1 MSFFF
6 TYGAIKNISLRM
18 DRSQN
23 SLNDTFKDK
32 ISDLRGNLNIKSPKP
47 KYTSKFIEKLDYE
60 TCEIYKILNKLS
72 DNNYDRLSQEM
83 VEIIDRI
90 NDDIIQNRLCEKIMN
105 IASKNSFYSKLYA
118 KLINDLS
125 KKYSNF
131 ITIFELSFET
141 HCLNFKNIVYVSS
154 NEDYD
159 KYCDYI
165 RQIDELEA
173 FMMFFINLVN
183 IGMFSMNR
191 MMNFVI
197 DLQDILIENINDS
210 NKIVENESYAHNI
223 FIAVRDIGRK
233 LKTQNEWNMFLSN
246 LKLLHDAKGA
256 GKNNKIRFKIMD
268 INDLLIKLK

>member
-1 MSFFF
+1 MSYFF

-23 SLNDTFKDK
+23 ALNDNFRNK
-32 ISDLRGNLNIKSPKP
+32 ITDLRGTLNIKSPKP

-72 DNNYDRLSQEM
+72 DKNYDRLSEQM
-83 VEIIDRI
+83 IDIIDRV

-105 IASKNSFYSKLYA
+105 VASKNSFYSKLYA

-131 ITIFELSFET
+131 ISIFELCFEN
-141 HCLNFKNIVYVSS
+141 HCLNFKSIVYVSS

-159 KYCDYI
+159 KYCNYI

-183 IGMFSMNR
+183 IGMFTMNR

-197 DLQDILIENINDS
+197 DLQDMLIENINDS
-210 NKIVENESYAHNI
+210 DKIIENESYANNI
-223 FIAVRDIGRK
+223 FIAVRDIGK
-233 LKTQNEWNMFLSN
+233 QLKTQDEWDMFLSN
-246 LKLLHDAKGA
+246 LKLLHNAKGA
-256 GKNNKIRFKIMD
+256 GKSNKIRFKIMD